1 MGSTFNLNLLALF
14 LRAKAGAW
22 VRRSPEQ
29 SQRKYPPPL
38 DCSCCQ
44 DSMGCKTVHEKWPV
58 LTTGLFEANE
68 LIYSMLKALS
78 VKPS

>member
-29 SQRKYPPPL
+29 SQRKYPPPPL
-38 DCSCCQ
+38 LIAVAARTVWAAKQ
-44 DSMGCKTVHEKWPV
+44 SMKN
-58 LTTGLFEANE
+58 GLF
-68 LIYSMLKALS
+68 
-78 VKPS
+78 